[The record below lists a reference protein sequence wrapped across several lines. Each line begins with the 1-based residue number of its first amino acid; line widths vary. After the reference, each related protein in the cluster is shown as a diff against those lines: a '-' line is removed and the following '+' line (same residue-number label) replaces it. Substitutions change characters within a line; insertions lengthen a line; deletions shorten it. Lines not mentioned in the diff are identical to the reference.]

1 MIRRNPSQGIAAHR
15 LFPLA
20 KPAEGR
26 FAASSNG
33 LGLAIARELAERKG
47 GTLQYAGSTG
57 TTFTLVLARL
67 AMVAIKDSPVM
78 RLLGGA
84 AIRT

>member
-1 MIRRNPSQGIAAHR
+1 
-15 LFPLA
+15 LD
-20 KPAEGR
+20 
-26 FAASSNG
+26 
-33 LGLAIARELAERKG
+33 LAIARELAERKG

-57 TTFTLVLARL
+57 ITLVLARL
-67 AMVAIKDSPVM
+67 AMVAVKDSPVM